1 MTIRIAVADDQAL
14 VLAGFLRLLESE
26 PGFTIVGSATNG
38 RQAVE
43 LCRIHRPDVVLMDI
57 RMPELDGISATREVV
72 ASTGTRVL
80 VLTTYDLDEYVFD
93 ALRAGASGF
102 LLKDSPPDALV
113 AGIRVVASGE
123 TLLAPTV
130 TSRLVSEFV
139 ALRGRL
145 ADADAQL
152 ERLTDR
158 EREVLGLLGKGWSN
172 AEIAAALHVGESTA
186 KTHVASVLDK
196 IGVRDRVQA
205 VVFAYE
211 TGLARPGAR

>member
-26 PGFTIVGSATNG
+26 PGFTIIGSATDG

-43 LCRIHRPDVVLMDI
+43 LCRAHRPDVILMDI

-72 ASTGTRVL
+72 SSTGTRVL

-123 TLLAPTV
+123 ALLAPSV
-130 TSRLVSEFV
+130 TRRLVSEFV
-139 ALRGRL
+139 ALKGIF
-145 ADADAQL
+145 ADAATQL
-152 ERLTDR
+152 ARLTDR
-158 EREVLGLLGKGWSN
+158 EREVLDLLGKGRSN
-172 AEIAAALHVGESTA
+172 TEIAAALHVGESTA

-211 TGLARPGAR
+211 TGLARPGPR

>member
-1 MTIRIAVADDQAL
+1 MTIRIVVADDQAL

-26 PGFTIVGSATNG
+26 PGFTIVGSATDG

-43 LCRIHRPDVVLMDI
+43 LCRAHRPDVVLMDI

-72 ASTGTRVL
+72 ASTDTRVL

-93 ALRAGASGF
+93 SLRAGASGF
-102 LLKDSPPDALV
+102 LLKDSPPDALI
-113 AGIRVVASGE
+113 AGIRVVASGDA
-123 TLLAPTV
+123 LLAPSV
-130 TSRLVSEFV
+130 TRRLVGEFV
-139 ALRGRL
+139 TLKGRL
-145 ADADAQL
+145 AEAGTQL
-152 ERLTDR
+152 ARLTGR
-158 EREVLGLLGKGWSN
+158 EREVLDLLGKGWSN

-211 TGLARPGAR
+211 TGLARPGAG